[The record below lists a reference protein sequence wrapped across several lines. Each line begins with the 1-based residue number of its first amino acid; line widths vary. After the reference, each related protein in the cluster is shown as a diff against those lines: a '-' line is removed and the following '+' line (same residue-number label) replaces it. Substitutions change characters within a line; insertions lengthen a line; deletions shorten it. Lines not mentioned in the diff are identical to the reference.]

1 MENQAM
7 ALLESGKRLTAD
19 EEVIVFRYY
28 HEHTTPEMRN
38 QIALNN
44 LGLVHSVINNYTY
57 SGIPAEDLQ
66 QEGVCGLLI
75 AIDKYDYT
83 KGFKFSTYSMHWI
96 KQAIGRYVMNNG
108 RTIRMPVHILE
119 KYSMI
124 HRCIEKYNNEY
135 GEEPPVE
142 YIVKETGLAE
152 KNVKD
157 LCRYYTNNVCISL
170 NQEINLED
178 SHSRTELLDLLPD
191 PAVTIADSTNFEQD
205 MQVMIQKIKSI
216 LTEKEFGILD
226 MRFGLTQGSIMTL
239 EEVGKVYGCT
249 RKRIRQIE
257 KKAIMKLQTP
267 KNMRYFKEFEDYL
280 K

>member
-1 MENQAM
+1 M

-124 HRCIEKYNNEY
+124 HRCIEKYK
-135 GEEPPVE
+135 P
-142 YIVKETGLAE
+142 I
-152 KNVKD
+152 
-157 LCRYYTNNVCISL
+157 
-170 NQEINLED
+170 
-178 SHSRTELLDLLPD
+178 
-191 PAVTIADSTNFEQD
+191 
-205 MQVMIQKIKSI
+205 
-216 LTEKEFGILD
+216 
-226 MRFGLTQGSIMTL
+226 
-239 EEVGKVYGCT
+239 
-249 RKRIRQIE
+249 
-257 KKAIMKLQTP
+257 
-267 KNMRYFKEFEDYL
+267 
-280 K
+280 

>member
-1 MENQAM
+1 
-7 ALLESGKRLTAD
+7 
-19 EEVIVFRYY
+19 
-28 HEHTTPEMRN
+28 
-38 QIALNN
+38 
-44 LGLVHSVINNYTY
+44 
-57 SGIPAEDLQ
+57 
-66 QEGVCGLLI
+66 
-75 AIDKYDYT
+75 
-83 KGFKFSTYSMHWI
+83 MHWI
-96 KQAIGRYVMNNG
+96 KQAISRYIMNNG

-119 KYSMI
+119 KYYMI

-205 MQVMIQKIKSI
+205 MQLMIQKIKSI

-226 MRFGLTQGSIMTL
+226 MRFGLTQGSVMTL

-249 RKRIRQIE
+249 RERIRQIE

>member
-157 LCRYYTNNVCISL
+157 LCR
-170 NQEINLED
+170 
-178 SHSRTELLDLLPD
+178 
-191 PAVTIADSTNFEQD
+191 
-205 MQVMIQKIKSI
+205 I
-216 LTEKEFGILD
+216 LY
-226 MRFGLTQGSIMTL
+226 Q
-239 EEVGKVYGCT
+239 
-249 RKRIRQIE
+249 
-257 KKAIMKLQTP
+257 
-267 KNMRYFKEFEDYL
+267 
-280 K
+280 